1 MYLNNITIYRYITN
15 KGETKMWARR
25 FGMHHVGPFFN
36 RGAVKFMILDMLKE
50 RPKHGYEIMK
60 DIEEKVGGF
69 YAASPG
75 SVYPTL
81 QMLEDQGYLT
91 SEQSDGKKVYQI
103 TDEGRKYLD
112 ENKEVLEN
120 VQEKLHH
127 TFPARF
133 SREQREIMRDLHDLV
148 RSMAQEVRRG
158 SNQPEKWKK
167 IREVLA
173 HARQEVDDILSN

>member
-1 MYLNNITIYRYITN
+1 
-15 KGETKMWARR
+15 MWARR
-25 FGMHHVGPFFN
+25 FGMHHVGPLFG
-36 RGAVKFMILDMLKE
+36 RGAVKFIILDML
-50 RPKHGYEIMK
+50 RDQPKHGYEIMK

-91 SEQSDGKKVYQI
+91 SEQKDGKRVYQI
-103 TDEGRKYLD
+103 TDEGKKYLD
-112 ENKEVLEN
+112 ENKETLEE
-120 VQEKLHH
+120 VQQKFHH
-127 TFPARF
+127 TFGSKF
-133 SREQREIMRDLHDLV
+133 SGEQREIMRDLRDLV
-148 RSMAQEVRRG
+148 HALAHEVRRG

-173 HARQEVDDILSN
+173 RARQEVDDILSN